1 MRAGGRTGERIG
13 RIGRA
18 GRVPRF
24 FAPLAIISLC
34 CAGFQLELRFAI
46 EVEPTYDMY
55 SLDHFIYELL
65 FTFLGRIIGG

>member
-1 MRAGGRTGERIG
+1 MSGSAGLV
-13 RIGRA
+13 
-18 GRVPRF
+18 GRVGF
-24 FAPLAIISLC
+24 HGFLPLAIISLC
-34 CAGFQLELRFAI
+34 CARFQLELRFAI